1 MSTTQGYQAAE
12 QLLRRPAR
20 PGELVI
26 GDKVRPQ
33 WIDGGGC
40 FWYAVSN
47 GVGRRFV
54 LVDPAAGTREP
65 AFDHAGSPPVSG
77 GVHQIGDLHDG
88 VEARL
93 GRIAAGVLAPQP
105 LGVPGPAEDLV
116 RR

>member
-1 MSTTQGYQAAE
+1 MPKTDTEEDKTMSTTQDYQAAE

-33 WIDGGGC
+33 WIDGGAR

-54 LVDPAAGTREP
+54 LVDPAA
-65 AFDHAGSPPVSG
+65 AGAVDGIGPPGDARAHLHVG
-77 GVHQIGDLHDG
+77 GRA
-88 VEARL
+88 ETARL
-93 GRIAAGVLAPQP
+93 SSGSIWR
-105 LGVPGPAEDLV
+105 
-116 RR
+116 